1 MSPYRYRICF
11 RAHHPSAD
19 VAPLFDQ
26 LGWEP
31 DHLWVAGQSRQTA
44 LGAPLAGVY
53 PDSYGSVHLT
63 PEREPREWSQE
74 SLEQFLDALQR
85 RLAAHR
91 IVMREFNARGGRCGL
106 SIGMSGQDTFGFE
119 LSPQL
124 HRALAELEL
133 SLGFDI
139 QPSDAT

>member
-1 MSPYRYRICF
+1 MSPYRYRVCF
-11 RAHHPSAD
+11 SAHHPSAD

-44 LGAPLAGVY
+44 LGVPLAGVHA
-53 PDSYGSVHLT
+53 DSYGTVRLT

-74 SLEQFLDALQR
+74 SLEQFLDGLQR
-85 RLAAHR
+85 RLGAYRSA
-91 IVMREFNARGGRCGL
+91 MQDFSARGGRCGL
-106 SIGMSGQDTFGFE
+106 SIGLSGEDAFGFE
-119 LSPQL
+119 LSPTL

-139 QPSDAT
+139 HPAEN

>member
-1 MSPYRYRICF
+1 MSPYRYRVSF
-11 RAHHPSAD
+11 SAHHPSAD

-31 DHLWVAGQSRQTA
+31 DHLWQAGQPRLSA
-44 LGAPLAGVY
+44 LGAPRGGVHA
-53 PDSYGSVHLT
+53 DSYGTVRLT
-63 PEREPREWSQE
+63 EREPREWSQE
-74 SLEQFLDALQR
+74 SLEQCLEHLQH

-91 IVMREFNARGGRCGL
+91 GAMQDFSARGGRCGL
-106 SIGMSGQDTFGFE
+106 SIGMSGQDAFGFE

-139 QPSDAT
+139 QPGDEP